1 MVINPT
7 GCISACTL
15 FGNTKVPFFHPLFN
29 NAASIASG
37 IDAGLEVLG
46 KRDDVNILA
55 YSGDGGTAD
64 IGLQALSGAVE
75 RGHDLV
81 YICYDNE
88 SYMNTGAQRS
98 GTTPFAASTST
109 TPAGKRSVGETRPFA
124 RRKDMVEIIKAH
136 GAPYVASASIGYAL
150 DYMEKV
156 KKAASIKGPSYI
168 HLHAT
173 CPTGWGVDSKYTVEV
188 ARQAVRCGMIVLRE
202 VENGVERVT
211 VVPKKII
218 DVMEY
223 LKYQRRFRHIMD
235 NDEVIS
241 EYRSYIKDQ
250 LLSFG
255 IDGNDQ
261 QV

>member
-1 MVINPT
+1 MY
-7 GCISACTL
+7 
-15 FGNTKVPFFHPLFN
+15 GNTKVPFFHPLFN
-29 NAASIASG
+29 NVAAIASG

-46 KRDDVNILA
+46 KRDGVNLLV

-98 GTTPFAASTST
+98 GTTPLGASTST
-109 TPAGKRSVGETRPFA
+109 TPAGKRSVGETRPFS

-188 ARQAVRCGMIVLRE
+188 ARQAVRCGMIILRE
-202 VENGVERVT
+202 VENGVQRVT

-255 IDGNDQ
+255 IDGNNP